1 MKKALKTKKLKE
13 RVLQS
18 TEQLTLDIAE
28 RTKVCECAK
37 IERQAST
44 AEPNERKQKLT
55 HKQTTEDNVKTCNED
70 AEAVAISQKENIQR

>member
-1 MKKALKTKKLKE
+1 M
-13 RVLQS
+13 LQS

-37 IERQAST
+37 IERQGE